1 MKDGFQR
8 NKMQRSRF
16 IALSTQE
23 KRIVFP
29 AVTIMATGEKR
40 NLQVFML
47 SGVSRSAS
55 ASPSMLFLKT
65 SVCLVFRGGNY

>member
-23 KRIVFP
+23 KHVFP
-29 AVTIMATGEKR
+29 TVTNVATGEKR
-40 NLQVFML
+40 NLHAFVL
-47 SGVSRSAS
+47 SGVSRGAS

-65 SVCLVFRGGNY
+65 SVCLVFRGGNF

>member
-23 KRIVFP
+23 KHVVFP
-29 AVTIMATGEKR
+29 TVTNMATGEKR
-40 NLQVFML
+40 NLHAFML
-47 SGVSRSAS
+47 SGVSRGAS
-55 ASPSMLFLKT
+55 ASPSMFFLKT
-65 SVCLVFRGGNY
+65 SVCLVFRGGNF